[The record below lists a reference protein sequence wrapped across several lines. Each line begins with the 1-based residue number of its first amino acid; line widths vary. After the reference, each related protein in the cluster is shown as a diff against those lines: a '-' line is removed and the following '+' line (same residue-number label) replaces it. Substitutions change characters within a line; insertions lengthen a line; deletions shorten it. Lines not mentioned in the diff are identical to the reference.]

1 VQYFAPHNA
10 MPGAFLERNKFFPLI
25 FYRYDWEK
33 WCMSGEYEKA
43 FRESVA
49 DPERFW
55 GAAAEN
61 VQWYRTADRVLNN
74 ENPPFYRWFEG
85 GALNSCYNALDY
97 HVKNG
102 LGDRIALIYDSP
114 VTKTIKRYTYGEL
127 RDLVARCAGGLRQLG
142 VVKGDR
148 VVIYMPMIPE
158 AVIAMLACARIG
170 AIHSV
175 VFGGFAA
182 RELAARI
189 EDARPRV
196 IISASCGIEV
206 SRIIAYQPLVEAA
219 IAMCS
224 YKPSSCVIV
233 QRPQSPAVLRP
244 DRDILW
250 DDLMDAGPVACV
262 PVLATDPLYLLYTSG
277 TTGKPK
283 GVIRDN
289 GGHLVALTWSMKN
302 IYGANPGEV
311 YWAASDIGWVVGHSY
326 IVYGPLL
333 YGCTTIL
340 YEGKSVGTPDAG
352 AFWRVIEEHGVS
364 ILFCAPTAFRAIR
377 KEDPDGQYIKKY
389 DLTKLRMLFL
399 AGERCDPDT
408 LLWAQK
414 QLKVPVIDHWWQTE
428 TGWAIGGNCAGLE
441 LLPVKPGSCTKPV
454 PGYDIHVLD
463 ARGDEVPAGETG
475 NVVVRLPLPPGCFTT
490 LWQNDKDFV
499 STYFSA
505 FPGYYLTADAGYIDT
520 DGYLWIMGR
529 TDDIIN
535 IAGHRLSTGAMEEVL
550 ASHPDVAEC
559 AVAGVHDPVKGE
571 VPLGFVVLKAGVTK
585 KQDSI
590 GPELIALVRQKIGPI
605 ASFKVAAV
613 VKRLPKTRSGK
624 ILRGTIKKIADGI
637 PYTVPATIDDP
648 AILDEITVTLKGMG
662 YPKT

>member
-1 VQYFAPHNA
+1 
-10 MPGAFLERNKFFPLI
+10 
-25 FYRYDWEK
+25 
-33 WCMSGEYEKA
+33 MSGEYERA

-55 GAAAEN
+55 GAAAEK
-61 VQWYRTADRVLNN
+61 VQWYRTCDRVLTS
-74 ENPPFYRWFEG
+74 EKPPFYRWFEG
-85 GALNSCYNALDY
+85 GIVNSCYNALDY
-97 HVKNG
+97 HVENG
-102 LGDRIALIYDSP
+102 LKNNTALIYDSP
-114 VTKTIKRYTYGEL
+114 VTKTVKRYTYGEL
-127 RDLVARCAGGLRQLG
+127 RDLVARCAGGLRLLG
-142 VVKGDR
+142 VGKGDR

-182 RELAARI
+182 RELATRI
-189 EDARPRV
+189 EDAKPRV
-196 IISASCGIEV
+196 VISASCGIEV
-206 SRIIAYQPLVEAA
+206 SRIIQYQPLLESA
-219 IAMCS
+219 IAMCDF
-224 YKPSSCVIV
+224 KPSSCVIV
-233 QRPQSPAVLRP
+233 QRPEAPAVLRHG
-244 DRDILW
+244 RDVLW
-250 DDLMDAGPVACV
+250 DVLLEADPVDCV
-262 PVLATDPLYLLYTSG
+262 PLLATDPLYLLYTSG

-283 GVIRDN
+283 GVVRDN
-289 GGHLVALTWSMKN
+289 GGHLVALTWTMKN
-302 IYGANPGEV
+302 IYNVRPGEV

-326 IVYGPLL
+326 IVYGPLF

-364 ILFCAPTAFRAIR
+364 VLFCAPTAFRAIR
-377 KEDPDGQYIKKY
+377 KEDPEGEKIRAY
-389 DLTKLRMLFL
+389 DLKKFRMLFL

-408 LLWAQK
+408 LIWAQQ

-428 TGWAIGGNCAGLE
+428 TGWAIGANCVGLE

-454 PGYDIHVLD
+454 PGFDIRVLD
-463 ARGDEVPAGETG
+463 AQGKDVPAGETG

-490 LWQNDKDFV
+490 LWQNELDFV
-499 STYFSA
+499 KTYFSA
-505 FPGYYLTADAGYIDT
+505 YPGYYLTSDAGYIDT
-520 DGYLWIMGR
+520 EGYLWIMGR

-585 KQDSI
+585 DQDI
-590 GPELIALVRQKIGPI
+590 IRTELIALVRQKIGPI
-605 ASFKVAAV
+605 ASFKAAAV

-624 ILRGTIKKIADGI
+624 ILRGTIKKIADGV

-648 AILDEITVTLKGMG
+648 TILDEITDTLKGMG

>member
-1 VQYFAPHNA
+1 
-10 MPGAFLERNKFFPLI
+10 
-25 FYRYDWEK
+25 
-33 WCMSGEYEKA
+33 MSGEYERA

-55 GAAAEN
+55 GAAAEK
-61 VQWYRTADRVLNN
+61 VRWYRTWDRVLTS
-74 ENPPFYRWFEG
+74 EKPPFYRWFEG
-85 GALNSCYNALDY
+85 GIVNSCYNALDY
-97 HVKNG
+97 HVENG
-102 LGDRIALIYDSP
+102 QKDNLALIYDSP
-114 VTKTIKRYTYGEL
+114 VTKTVKRYTYGEL
-127 RDLVARCAGGLRQLG
+127 QDLVARCAGGLRQLG
-142 VVKGDR
+142 VGKGDR

-189 EDARPRV
+189 EDAKPRV

-206 SRIIAYQPLVEAA
+206 NRIIQYQPLLESA
-219 IAMCS
+219 IGMCTHR
-224 YKPSSCVIV
+224 PSACVIV
-233 QRPQSPAVLRP
+233 QRPEAEAVLR
-244 DRDILW
+244 DGRDVLW
-250 DDLMDAGPVACV
+250 DVLLDADPVACV

-283 GVIRDN
+283 GVLRDN
-289 GGHLVALTWSMKN
+289 GGHLVALTWTMKN
-302 IYGANPGEV
+302 IYNVHPGEV

-326 IVYGPLL
+326 IVYGPLF

-364 ILFCAPTAFRAIR
+364 VLFCAPTAFRAIR
-377 KEDPDGQYIKKY
+377 KEDPEGEKIRAY
-389 DLTKLRMLFL
+389 DLTKFRMLFL

-408 LLWAQK
+408 LIWAQQ
-414 QLKVPVIDHWWQTE
+414 QLRVPVIDHWWQTE
-428 TGWAIGGNCAGLE
+428 TGWAIGANCVGLE

-454 PGYDIHVLD
+454 PGFDILVLD
-463 ARGDEVPAGETG
+463 TQGKEVPPGETG
-475 NVVVRLPLPPGCFTT
+475 NIVVRLPLPPGCFTS
-490 LWQNDKDFV
+490 LWQNELDFV
-499 STYFSA
+499 KTYFSVY
-505 FPGYYLTADAGYIDT
+505 PGYYLTSDAGYVDT
-520 DGYLWIMGR
+520 EGYLWIMGR

-550 ASHPDVAEC
+550 SSHPAVAEC

-571 VPLGFVVLKAGVTK
+571 VPLGFVVLKAGVNISKDT
-585 KQDSI
+585 I
-590 GPELIALVRQKIGPI
+590 RAELIALVRQKIGPI
-605 ASFKVAAV
+605 ASFKAAAV

-624 ILRGTIKKIADGI
+624 ILRGTIKKIADGA
-637 PYTVPATIDDP
+637 PYSVPATIDDP
-648 AILDEITVTLKGMG
+648 AILDEIKETLREMG